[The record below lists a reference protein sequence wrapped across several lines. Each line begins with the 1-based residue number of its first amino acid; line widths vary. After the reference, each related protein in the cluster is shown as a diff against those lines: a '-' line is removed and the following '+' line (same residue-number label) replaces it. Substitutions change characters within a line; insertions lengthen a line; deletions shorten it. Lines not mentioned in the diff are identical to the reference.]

1 MKAYLKRARA
11 QIERDLIHS
20 PERRYFS
27 PALYSQYQV
36 TLPLIQKHA
45 HGRFIDLG
53 CGEMPYREFVEGRV
67 EVYDSFDVQ
76 TRTSGVTYVGDIQ
89 NMQAV
94 PSASYD
100 SAACLEVLEH
110 VPDPFQ
116 AAREIFRILRPGG
129 VLVLSVP
136 HLSRLHEEPND
147 FYRYTRYG
155 VRRLLEQAGFQV
167 DDVYQRGSLFSF
179 LGHQASTMLLGLAWP
194 VPLVRQAAWFIN
206 KWLITRGLYRFDRL
220 IDHTG
225 LYALGYTAVAR
236 KP

>member
-1 MKAYLKRARA
+1 MQPYLKRARA
-11 QIERDLIHS
+11 RIERDLIHS

-27 PALYSQYQV
+27 PVFYGQYQI
-36 TLPLIQKHA
+36 TLPLIQQHA
-45 HGRFIDLG
+45 RGRFIDLG
-53 CGEMPYREFVEGRV
+53 CGEMPYRQFIEGQVEA
-67 EVYDSFDVQ
+67 YDSFDVES
-76 TRTSGVTYVGDIQ
+76 RTAGVTYIGDIQ

-94 PSASYD
+94 AGNRYD

-110 VPDPFQ
+110 VPDPFR
-116 AAREIFRILRPGG
+116 AVSEIYRILRPGG
-129 VLVLSVP
+129 ILVLSVP

-167 DDVYQRGSLFSF
+167 ESVVQRGGLFSF
-179 LGHQASTMLLGLAWP
+179 LGHQTSTLLLGLAWP
-194 VPLVRQAAWFIN
+194 VPVVKQAAWFIN
-206 KWLITRGLYRFDRL
+206 KWLITRGAFGLDRL
-220 IDHTG
+220 VDHTG